1 MKSIAGNLGDWEEH
15 LRESPHSPFNWIK
28 QLLGIAEPAK
38 EGGGVL
44 GGIID
49 VIPKTSIRESFS
61 AMPSLGGAYPVE
73 QPTISKEPSI
83 GDKVQGFDNK
93 SMAFV
98 EALKGKGFSASQE
111 PTFSNVGMAAD
122 TTAVDFSGRNAITD
136 VNPAEIG
143 RFAPQA
149 NRVGLRQSQQI
160 GVG

>member
-1 MKSIAGNLGDWEEH
+1 MEFGNHVEKAVD
-15 LRESPHSPFNWIK
+15 F
-28 QLLGIAEPAK
+28 IAETPLFKLITGQDTGQGSGNSIFANIK
-38 EGGGVL
+38 GFATERL
-44 GGIID
+44 GLGYRIG
-49 VIPKTSIRESFS
+49 ESFS

-83 GDKVQGFDNK
+83 GDKVQGFDPNTI
-93 SMAFV
+93 AFV

-111 PTFSNVGMAAD
+111 PTFSNIGMAAD
-122 TTAVDFSGRNAITD
+122 TNAVDFSGRNAIAD